1 MNWFNIS
8 LKKYIELKDLYLDPE
23 ITDEDRLLYQIKILF
38 DIDPL
43 KLKAN
48 ELHKYVN
55 EMRFLGEKV
64 PKVKLKSTYVLGE
77 NTYVLKKD
85 LKDFSVAQW
94 LDWNNFLKEG
104 SDIDNYAKL
113 LSVFFFPVGKDVKE
127 YAEGYEIEQVR
138 QDINNHLSIAD
149 ANSIASFFLRYQKI
163 LSIVFL
169 KSIKRKILKTPLEK
183 KEKKKIKK
191 EMRKLIWQT
200 IFHGGYHLC

>member
-43 KLKAN
+43 KLKTS
-48 ELHKYVN
+48 ELHKYIN

-64 PKVKLKSTYVLGE
+64 PKVKLKSTYKLGQ

-85 LKDFSVAQW
+85 LKDFNVSMWIDFQ
-94 LDWNNFLKEG
+94 NFLKEG

-113 LSVFFFPVGKDVKE
+113 LSVFFFPLGKDVKD
-127 YAEGYEIEQVR
+127 YGEGYDVEQVR

-149 ANSIASFFLRYQKI
+149 ANSIAGFFLRYQKGLLI
-163 LSIVFL
+163 ASLL
-169 KSIKRKILKTPLEK
+169 YTRKKVLKTPMNREQK
-183 KEKKKIKK
+183 KELKRQF
-191 EMRKLIWQT
+191 RKLIWQT
-200 IFHGGYHLC
+200 IFRGD